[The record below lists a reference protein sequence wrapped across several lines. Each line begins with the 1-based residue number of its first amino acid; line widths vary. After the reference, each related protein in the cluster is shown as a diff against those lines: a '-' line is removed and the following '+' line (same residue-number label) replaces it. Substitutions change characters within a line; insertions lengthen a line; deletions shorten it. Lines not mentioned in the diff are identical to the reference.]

1 MKPQSETE
9 TIDSILSGA
18 LSIVQPAH
26 GYRFSVDA
34 ILLGRF
40 ARPRKRDRVLE
51 LGAGCGVVSV
61 MIAALN
67 HRRTVVAIELQPALA
82 ALAARNANR
91 NGLTEIAAICA
102 DLRARTIAGA
112 APASFDY
119 IVANPP
125 YRAPRTGRQSPD
137 PARRIARGGEG
148 ATLPEFLAAAR
159 RYGAHGAR
167 LAMVFTAA
175 RGAELI
181 AELKARALE
190 PKRIRFVHPAAT
202 APAALILIE
211 ARAGGGVEVEI
222 EPPLILY
229 DAPGIYSAEAGE
241 LLGIENDRGGV
252 GAAFKRVFTR
262 RESAQRLIVARQ
274 ARVSHRHRA
283 ALRAHAL
290 CD

>member
-9 TIDSILSGA
+9 TIDTILGGA
-18 LSIVQPAH
+18 LTIVQPLQ

-40 ARPRKRDRVLE
+40 ARPRMRDRVLE

-67 HRRTVVAIELQPALA
+67 HPRAVLALELQPALA
-82 ALAARNANR
+82 AMAARNAER
-91 NGLTEIAAICA
+91 NGLAEMAAICA
-102 DLRARTIAGA
+102 DLRARAIAGA

-125 YRAPRTGRQSPD
+125 YRAPRTGRESPH
-137 PARRIARGGEG
+137 PARRIARGGGG
-148 ATLPEFLAAAR
+148 ATLTEFLAAAR

-167 LAMVFTAA
+167 VAMVFTAA
-175 RGAELI
+175 RSAELI

-190 PKRIRFVHPAAT
+190 PKRIRFVHPGAS

-229 DAPGIYSAEAGE
+229 DAPGVYSAEARE
-241 LLGIENDRGGV
+241 LLGIGGDRDDSDRGGV
-252 GAAFKRVFTR
+252 GAAVGSRG
-262 RESAQRLIVARQ
+262 Q
-274 ARVSHRHRA
+274 
-283 ALRAHAL
+283 
-290 CD
+290 D